1 MEDSVMK
8 DMQLEEALAEIS
20 RLQGIVAQ
28 QEAANATIEK
38 RWNTLKEAL
47 GIKQLEDRIEEL
59 ENTSVG
65 IDKEVEKFMDNN
77 FETYLQNVYDWSQYI
92 DYVSDDDLI
101 DKVSEV
107 INELTFTVT
116 VE

>member
-20 RLQGIVAQ
+20 RLQRIVAQ
-28 QEAANATIEK
+28 QEAANATIEE
-38 RWNTLKEAL
+38 RWNKLKEAL

-59 ENTSVG
+59 ENDPPTDRR
-65 IDKEVEKFMDNN
+65 IERFLDNN
-77 FETYLQNVYDWSQYI
+77 FELYLQNVYDWSQYI
-92 DYVSDDDLI
+92 DYVSDDDLK
-101 DKVSEV
+101 DKVSEAV
-107 INELTFTVT
+107 NELTFTVT

>member
-20 RLQGIVAQ
+20 RLQRIVAQ

-47 GIKQLEDRIEEL
+47 GIQRLEDRIDEL
-59 ENTSVG
+59 ENDFPT
-65 IDKEVEKFMDNN
+65 DKRIEKFMDN
-77 FETYLQNVYDWSQYI
+77 YLQNIYDWSQYI
-92 DYVSDDDLI
+92 NYVSDDDLI
-101 DKVSEV
+101 DKVTEV
-107 INELTFTVT
+107 VDELTFTVT

>member
-20 RLQGIVAQ
+20 RLQRIVAQ

-47 GIKQLEDRIEEL
+47 GIQRLEDRIDEL
-59 ENTSVG
+59 ENDFPT
-65 IDKEVEKFMDNN
+65 DKRIEKFMDNN
-77 FETYLQNVYDWSQYI
+77 FETYLQNIYDWSQYI

-107 INELTFTVT
+107 VNELTFTVT

>member
-20 RLQGIVAQ
+20 RLQRIVAQ

-47 GIKQLEDRIEEL
+47 GIQRLEDRIDEL
-59 ENTSVG
+59 ENDFPT
-65 IDKEVEKFMDNN
+65 DKRIEKFMDN
-77 FETYLQNVYDWSQYI
+77 YLQNIYDWSQYI

-107 INELTFTVT
+107 VNELTFTVT

>member
-20 RLQGIVAQ
+20 RLQRIVAQ
-28 QEAANATIEK
+28 QEAANATIEE
-38 RWNTLKEAL
+38 RWNKLKEAL

-59 ENTSVG
+59 ENNPPTDRR
-65 IDKEVEKFMDNN
+65 IERFLDTN
-77 FETYLQNVYDWSQYI
+77 FEDYLSNVYDWHRYI
-92 DYVSDDDLI
+92 DYVSDDDLK
-101 DKVSEV
+101 DKVVEAV
-107 INELTFTVT
+107 NELTFTVT

>member
-20 RLQGIVAQ
+20 RLQRIVAQ

-47 GIKQLEDRIEEL
+47 GIQRLEDRIDEL
-59 ENTSVG
+59 ENDFPT
-65 IDKEVEKFMDNN
+65 DKRIEKFMDN
-77 FETYLQNVYDWSQYI
+77 YLQNIYDWSQYI
-92 DYVSDDDLI
+92 NYVSDDDLI